1 MKRQNWYGIKKIF
14 YGLSV
19 FAIVFAFA
27 ACQNTGYLDKFGDLD
42 VSTGNYDEAIKD
54 YTKAIKYNPKDPAGY
69 IGRAY
74 VYEKTGIY
82 ERAIDDYTKA
92 IELVPDDSNLYKA
105 RGLVFSLMGKDDQFF
120 KDYQR
125 AAILGNNEARAY
137 LKSKGIEW

>member
-1 MKRQNWYGIKKIF
+1 MKTQKWDGIRKIF

-19 FAIVFAFA
+19 FAIIFAFA

-54 YTKAIKYNPKDPAGY
+54 YTKAIKYNPNDPDGY

-74 VYEKTGIY
+74 VYQKMGNN

-105 RGLVFSLMGKDDQFF
+105 RGFVFSLLGNNDQSI

-125 AAILGNNEARAY
+125 AAILGNDEARAY
-137 LKSKGIEW
+137 LTSKSIEW